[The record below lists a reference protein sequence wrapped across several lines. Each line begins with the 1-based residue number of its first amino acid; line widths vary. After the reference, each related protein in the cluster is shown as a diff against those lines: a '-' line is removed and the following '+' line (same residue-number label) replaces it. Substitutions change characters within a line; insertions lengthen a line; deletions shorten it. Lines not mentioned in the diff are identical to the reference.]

1 MLSLP
6 KYPLNSLYL
15 SCYADDKRYLSDF
28 YLFSCSRCF
37 HVQAT
42 TMLSVDDLY
51 NADYSYS
58 VDNSGAQCRQD
69 FFVNRVLKH
78 AEGKK
83 FNRVIELGC
92 FNLSLLRKLKANG
105 LSANHWIG
113 IDPVPLSESEDRGDI
128 LFINGYFQ
136 NVDIPHLNMDLPD
149 LVISDQVFE
158 HIPSTNHVLRS
169 FSKVAAPDSSF
180 IVCVP
185 SLELMIENFSF
196 HNIIHEHLNYFS
208 AGALTNLF
216 DASSYDLLHSELNNE
231 LTIGLL
237 LQIHKNSRRPAGAVS
252 ADNGADLLRKF
263 EANYG
268 IFRDTLNSV
277 GEFIRRHANDRIYG
291 FGASDIT
298 ANLAYFLKS
307 DFSELRNIIDDTP
320 YKQNRYIPHLR
331 PLITGSNQIS
341 DWESSTIL
349 ITAPQA
355 SRPIIRRL
363 LALKPKRIVSP
374 ILVF

>member
-15 SCYADDKRYLSDF
+15 PSYDEDEKYLSD
-28 YLFSCSRCF
+28 LFLLNCGRCF

-42 TMLSVDDLY
+42 SMISVDDLY
-51 NADYSYS
+51 NAGYSYS
-58 VDNSGAQCRQD
+58 VDNSGAQGRQD
-69 FFVNRVLKH
+69 FFVSRVLKH
-78 AEGKK
+78 AAGRK

-92 FNLSLLRKLKANG
+92 FDLSLLRKLKARG
-105 LSANHWIG
+105 LSADHWIG
-113 IDPVPLSESEDRGDI
+113 VDPVPLRKPDDGEDI

-136 NVDIPHLNMDLPD
+136 DVDIPHLNKSLPD

-158 HIPSTNHVLRS
+158 HIPSTSLVLDS
-169 FSKVAAPDSSF
+169 FSKVAAPDSSL

-185 SLELMIENFSF
+185 SLELMIDNFSF

-208 AGALTNLF
+208 AEALANLF
-216 DASSYDLLHSELNNE
+216 KACGYELLHSELNNE
-231 LTIGLL
+231 LTVGLL
-237 LQIHKNSRRPAGAVS
+237 LQIYKNSHRPGGNAPSNSGAGFLS
-252 ADNGADLLRKF
+252 KF
-263 EANYG
+263 EGNHK
-268 IFRDTLNSV
+268 IFEETLKGV
-277 GEFIRRHANDRIYG
+277 GHFIRRNAKERIYG

-320 YKQNRYIPHLR
+320 YKQNRFIPHLK
-331 PLITGSNQIS
+331 PLITGSNTIS
-341 DWESSTIL
+341 DWPTSTIL

-355 SRPIIRRL
+355 SRPIISRL
-363 LALKPKRIVSP
+363 LALKPKKIISPMIV
-374 ILVF
+374 F

>member
-15 SCYADDKRYLSDF
+15 PAYDDDKKYLSDF
-28 YLFSCSRCF
+28 HLISCSRCF
-37 HVQAT
+37 HVQAIS
-42 TMLSVDDLY
+42 MLSVDDLY

-58 VDNSGAQCRQD
+58 VDNSGAQGRQD
-69 FFVNRVLKH
+69 FFVSRVLRH
-78 AEGKK
+78 AEGRK

-92 FNLSLLRKLKANG
+92 FNLSLLKKLKANG
-105 LSANHWIG
+105 LSAHHWIG
-113 IDPVPLSESEDRGDI
+113 IDPVPLKESGDPGGI

-136 NVDIPHLNMDLPD
+136 DVDIPHLNKDLPD

-158 HIPSTNHVLRS
+158 HIPSTSHVLHS

-185 SLELMIENFSF
+185 SLELMIDNFSF

-208 AGALTNLF
+208 AAALKNLF
-216 DASSYDLLHSELNNE
+216 NGCGYDLLHSELNNE
-231 LTIGLL
+231 LTVGLL
-237 LQIHKNSRRPAGAVS
+237 LQVYKNSRRPAAAAAS
-252 ADNGADLLRKF
+252 SEGADLLARF
-263 EANYG
+263 DGNYK
-268 IFRDTLNSV
+268 IFRETLDSV
-277 GEFIRRHANDRIYG
+277 RDFIRREAKERIYG

-307 DFSELRNIIDDTP
+307 DFSELSNIIDDTA
-320 YKQNRYIPHLR
+320 YKQNKFIPHLR
-331 PLITGSNQIS
+331 PLIIGSNRIS
-341 DWESSTIL
+341 DWASSTIL

-355 SRPIIRRL
+355 SRPIINRL

-374 ILVF
+374 NIAF